1 MNIAYC
7 LYLLKL
13 TITIF
18 TSVSFREPT
27 EARGSKSRPSS
38 DVQLAARA
46 SAVSN
51 SAALSLLIL
60 PSLKDV

>member
-1 MNIAYC
+1 MNIVCICYH
-7 LYLLKL
+7 LQLHYLFL
-13 TITIF
+13 F
-18 TSVSFREPT
+18 HPFREPT
-27 EARGSKSRPSS
+27 EARGSKARPLS

-46 SAVSN
+46 SSVSN